1 MLKPVFNIALEEYK
15 KRGDSGQLEY
25 ERWVN
30 NNLNIKFEEGTQVLK
45 ISFNDLEKDFI
56 IEILNQISRRYQ
68 NYSKQIKEKELMKTL
83 MYLST
88 QQKSLKE
95 ISENSLKVLNSFSLK
110 HGLGNLDG
118 FIDSASSNIRA
129 LNTAQINSNL
139 KNQAGQRYVVQ
150 FKTLE
155 RLEAELVN
163 YSTKLKPN
171 SQLIKSLK
179 LKIETLKESLKRP
192 REILLTYR
200 DLTKEAFR
208 DEALLNDIET
218 QLGVIKLEIAKQRD
232 PWELISEPT
241 IAKDRVSPQRK
252 KMTSLGFIS
261 SLFIASLIS
270 IVKEKR
276 SGKVFELNELASLLD
291 CKYIDTFYLNND
303 NLNQRIIEDEIKSEN
318 RNQKI
323 NKISQKFNIIKFTKE
338 DTNLFIKDC
347 RFIKFKYED
356 IEKNDNLFFLI
367 SPGMITSN
375 QIILINKYIKI
386 NRDKFIG
393 WIYLNDQKFS

>member
-1 MLKPVFNIALEEYK
+1 MLV
-15 KRGDSGQLEY
+15 G
-25 ERWVN
+25 
-30 NNLNIKFEEGTQVLK
+30 
-45 ISFNDLEKDFI
+45 
-56 IEILNQISRRYQ
+56 
-68 NYSKQIKEKELMKTL
+68 
-83 MYLST
+83 
-88 QQKSLKE
+88 
-95 ISENSLKVLNSFSLK
+95 
-110 HGLGNLDG
+110 
-118 FIDSASSNIRA
+118 
-129 LNTAQINSNL
+129 
-139 KNQAGQRYVVQ
+139 
-150 FKTLE
+150 
-155 RLEAELVN
+155 RL
-163 YSTKLKPN
+163 
-171 SQLIKSLK
+171 
-179 LKIETLKESLKRP
+179 
-192 REILLTYR
+192 
-200 DLTKEAFR
+200 
-208 DEALLNDIET
+208 
-218 QLGVIKLEIAKQRD
+218 
-232 PWELISEPT
+232 
-241 IAKDRVSPQRK
+241 
-252 KMTSLGFIS
+252 S

-323 NKISQKFNIIKFTKE
+323 NKISQEFNIIKFTKE